1 MRALTASTRP
11 QHAPPGTR
19 PRLDPAMLTSI
30 TYIGSRECPCH
41 DATPVIP
48 WNHPAHT
55 LQCWLVD
62 LDGGADCGYAVAAGR
77 TSPET
82 PLGSGHAHLHYLH
95 WQQGMPL
102 P

>member
-1 MRALTASTRP
+1 MGALTAGTRS
-11 QHAPPGTR
+11 QRAAPVPR

-55 LQCWLVD
+55 LPCWLVD
-62 LDGGADCGYAVAAGR
+62 LDAGADCEYAAAAR
-77 TSPET
+77 PTRHET